1 MEIPDWYEMT
11 ERGPKFLPGVL
22 AEHMTQNAPVFY
34 SAEQYYCYE
43 NGVYHSITEL
53 TARNMVRDKMLTRY
67 FAVCSDKV
75 SSSTLYRPF
84 RTLMR

>member
-22 AEHMTQNAPVFY
+22 AEYMTQNAPVFY

-43 NGVYHSITEL
+43 NGVYKSIAEL
-53 TARNMVRDKMLTRY
+53 TARNMVRD
-67 FAVCSDKV
+67 
-75 SSSTLYRPF
+75 
-84 RTLMR
+84 

>member
-22 AEHMTQNAPVFY
+22 AEYMTQNARVY

-43 NGVYHSITEL
+43 MAFIIAL
-53 TARNMVRDKMLTRY
+53 RN
-67 FAVCSDKV
+67 
-75 SSSTLYRPF
+75 
-84 RTLMR
+84 